1 MRVPWTARR
10 SNQSL
15 LQEIIPEYHWKDYA
29 KAEAPILWPPDGKN
43 YIQSPSCLRGL
54 NEIMIGNNNGTF
66 YMPESVLDAFI
77 FKLCK

>member
-1 MRVPWTARR
+1 MMAGN
-10 SNQSL
+10 SAGCEISDEL
-15 LQEIIPEYHWKDYA
+15 LHFSGPLFAHLKN
-29 KAEAPILWPPDGKN
+29 GKN

>member
-1 MRVPWTARR
+1 M
-10 SNQSL
+10 
-15 LQEIIPEYHWKDYA
+15 E
-29 KAEAPILWPPDGKN
+29 AEATPDCPENFSGSPTHAKPLLLKNGKN